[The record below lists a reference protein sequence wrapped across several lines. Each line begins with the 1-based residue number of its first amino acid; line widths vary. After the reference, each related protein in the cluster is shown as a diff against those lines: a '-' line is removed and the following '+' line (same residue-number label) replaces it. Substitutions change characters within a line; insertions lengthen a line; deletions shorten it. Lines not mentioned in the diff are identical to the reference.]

1 MTKGPFKEL
10 LSGYVNNTLT
20 REELVCFLKLIQ
32 QEEHAEEFKV
42 QINRL
47 LSKQAL
53 AGGVN
58 QDKADVIFKNI
69 IDAGRTREKAH
80 KGNLL
85 KLNHHSKRSAFL
97 KIAAAASI
105 IGLIVLGTY
114 QLFNKG
120 TNKKFAKLEI
130 KNRNY
135 KNNLPSGTNKAVLTL
150 ADGSTIVLDDAKN
163 GALAQQ
169 GNTQVIK
176 IDGKLDYNFNGSA
189 SKEVLYNTISTP
201 RGGQYRVELPDG
213 SMVWLNAASSLRF
226 PTAFSGKERRVEI
239 TGEAYFEVAPLT
251 PKGGQGKIPFT
262 VKVNGAEVRV
272 MGTRFDVMAYDDEAI
287 VKTTLLEGS
296 VKFVKNNI
304 SSMLSPGQQSQLSK
318 DGRVKIIN
326 DIDADKVIAW
336 KNGIFNFQ
344 GADVGA
350 VARQLSRW
358 YDVDVVCNKKIDD
371 LFYAEIP
378 RSTRLADVLKA
389 LELTGKVHFKIEGQR
404 IVVMP

>member
-1 MTKGPFKEL
+1 
-10 LSGYVNNTLT
+10 
-20 REELVCFLKLIQ
+20 
-32 QEEHAEEFKV
+32 
-42 QINRL
+42 
-47 LSKQAL
+47 
-53 AGGVN
+53 
-58 QDKADVIFKNI
+58 
-69 IDAGRTREKAH
+69 
-80 KGNLL
+80 
-85 KLNHHSKRSAFL
+85 
-97 KIAAAASI
+97 
-105 IGLIVLGTY
+105 
-114 QLFNKG
+114 
-120 TNKKFAKLEI
+120 
-130 KNRNY
+130 
-135 KNNLPSGTNKAVLTL
+135 
-150 ADGSTIVLDDAKN
+150 
-163 GALAQQ
+163 
-169 GNTQVIK
+169 
-176 IDGKLDYNFNGSA
+176 
-189 SKEVLYNTISTP
+189 
-201 RGGQYRVELPDG
+201 
-213 SMVWLNAASSLRF
+213 
-226 PTAFSGKERRVEI
+226 
-239 TGEAYFEVAPLT
+239 
-251 PKGGQGKIPFT
+251 
-262 VKVNGAEVRV
+262 
-272 MGTRFDVMAYDDEAI
+272 MAYDDEAI